1 MVSGR
6 KEAFSDFRVFKAGDD
21 VLKKP
26 YLHKFTENYFGN
38 PLEKFEFDNKFYSKS
53 SLNYLLGLTFLKQ
66 NSKNFIPSTVL
77 EIGGGFGIL
86 GEILKYSGIKKLKYI
101 NIDLPPLSYV
111 TESFLEKIYG
121 SKNVSKYLETRKLDK
136 INIKKLKKASSL
148 CSWQI
153 EKLKG
158 KIDLFIN
165 FISFQEM
172 EPDVVENYLSNVFN
186 LNPKYI
192 LLRNL
197 REGKQLKKRNQI
209 GVNKPVKFTH
219 YYSFLKRKYKLINK
233 SVVPFG
239 LETYD
244 NFHSE
249 LLVFKKK

>member
-1 MVSGR
+1 M
-6 KEAFSDFRVFKAGDD
+6 
-21 VLKKP
+21 
-26 YLHKFTENYFGN
+26 
-38 PLEKFEFDNKFYSKS
+38 
-53 SLNYLLGLTFLKQ
+53 
-66 NSKNFIPSTVL
+66 
-77 EIGGGFGIL
+77 
-86 GEILKYSGIKKLKYI
+86 
-101 NIDLPPLSYV
+101 
-111 TESFLEKIYG
+111 
-121 SKNVSKYLETRKLDK
+121 
-136 INIKKLKKASSL
+136 